1 MKFLLTILTICVTIC
16 LTGCISLDT
25 AVLRK
30 TGEEHVV
37 VSNYGWYLFGYIP
50 LACGN
55 AAINPCLPWMLF
67 RDDVTMEKIQY
78 RFMQHA
84 KNTSRTPSELNY
96 YTNDSVMFEIPGLN
110 FPLPI
115 PYILTY
121 KEVQLSG
128 VLK

>member
-1 MKFLLTILTICVTIC
+1 MKFLLTLATFCVTIC
-16 LTGCISLDT
+16 LTGCFSLDT
-25 AVLRK
+25 AVLQK

-55 AAINPCLPWMLF
+55 AAHNPCLPWMLF
-67 RDDVTMEKIQY
+67 RDDVTMEKIQSRY
-78 RFMQHA
+78 MRYA
-84 KNTSRTPSELNY
+84 KDRAKTPHELNY
-96 YTNDSVMFEIPGLN
+96 YTNDTVMFTIPGLN